1 MPRKLTFKFPEE
13 LFNLS
18 FLPYL
23 ECLAR
28 IQLFTGNRG
37 SGKTTFLQQKA
48 IIFALTKKYF
58 RLIYTRKVSENIRDS
73 LFQGFKDIINDW
85 GLQQYFKI
93 KESEMDIICIPT
105 GNMLLSFGLDK
116 PEKLKGIKDPTHI
129 LCDEMTEI
137 TFQDYSALIALLR
150 TSKTS
155 ITQFWGTFN
164 PEYGFWGREY
174 FFLNHEDDE
183 IPVGEV
189 PAQSEDVSIF
199 KATFK
204 NNPFIDWVAYEKIL
218 LELARGDENKLTVW
232 VEGNWGQSVTG
243 NEYFTEYKKSVHV
256 SLVPFLQGKAVH
268 NTFDF
273 NTVPYMTMLAMQ
285 VNITE
290 SNFEIRVFREYCL
303 KSPLNSTRAVCSK
316 FLEEFGSK
324 ISDLLYYGDASGENN
339 IAGKGNSTAFDDV
352 RESFLAYISDASN
365 RVLKR
370 NPPILKRRDFMNDLL
385 AGKLTYDGIP
395 IVLIIDESCKEL
407 CKDLLKLKMG
417 ADGKKLK
424 KKVKDKVTEITYE
437 ELGHTSDAL
446 EYMIIQLLWDLFMK
460 KQ

>member
-1 MPRKLTFKFPEE
+1 MARKLTFKFPEE
-13 LFNLS
+13 LFGSS

-23 ECLAR
+23 ECLTR

-73 LFQGFKDIINDW
+73 LFQGFKDIIHDW
-85 GLQQYFKI
+85 SLEKYFKI

-150 TSKTS
+150 TSKTA

-164 PEYGFWGREY
+164 PEYGFWGRDY
-174 FFLNHEDDE
+174 FFADSESDE
-183 IPVGEV
+183 IPLGVV
-189 PAQSEDVSIF
+189 PSKGDDVIIIKGSF
-199 KATFK
+199 KH
-204 NNPFIDWVAYEKIL
+204 NQFIDAVAYEKLL

-232 VEGNWGQSVTG
+232 IEGNWGQSITG
-243 NEYFTEYKKSVHV
+243 NEYFTEYKKSVHAMQ
-256 SLVPFLQGKAVH
+256 VPFLADKAVH
-268 NTFDF
+268 VTFDF
-273 NTVPYMTMLAMQ
+273 NTVPYMTLLGMQ
-285 VNITE
+285 VNITAE
-290 SNFEIRVFREYCL
+290 AFEIRVFREYCL
-303 KSPLNSTRAVCSK
+303 KSPLNSTTAVCKK
-316 FLEEFGSK
+316 FLEDYTPA
-324 ISDLLYYGDASGENN
+324 DLLYYGDASGENN
-339 IAGKGNSTAFDDV
+339 IAGKGNVTAFDDV
-352 RESFLAYISDASN
+352 RIAFFHLITDASN

-370 NPPILKRRDFMNDLL
+370 NPPILKRRDFMNDILGGRLKYEGLPILL
-385 AGKLTYDGIP
+385 M
-395 IVLIIDESCKEL
+395 IDESCKEL
-407 CKDLLKLKMG
+407 LKDMLKLKMG

-424 KKVKDKVTEITYE
+424 VKVKDKASGISYE

-446 EYMIIQLLWDLFMK
+446 EYMIVQLLWDEFSK
-460 KQ
+460 KQNK